1 MIFLSLYSSSTKLTQ
16 LFYFSKFIANNP
28 PFENFYHQFYH
39 QINRRLF
46 KVIQSADHRQI
57 EPTQKRGNSL
67 TLQQKVSSFYDF

>member
-28 PFENFYHQFYH
+28 PFENFYHQM
-39 QINRRLF
+39 NRRLF
-46 KVIQSADHRQI
+46 KVIQTAGHRQI

-67 TLQQKVSSFYDF
+67 KLQ